1 MRRHH
6 HIFRLLLL
14 VAAFVTSAVASHA
27 QRSDSRS
34 FEHLWTLYDGIRQGY
49 LRDQRAMLDTIGW
62 KAETERNAY
71 HLFIVNYKR
80 LMLDRL
86 YQDKSVQQ
94 SVIWLD
100 SLRRDNAAGRWGDRD
115 SLLYRALYHYFIG
128 VQLSDATPNKR
139 QSSTIADATF
149 ENMDLW
155 SYENFQ
161 NAAREQ
167 FFACLDNMPQNVTI
181 LTHRWDFMLSGT
193 SSLRELRPTLN
204 DVIFQDILRKFGVQD
219 TTLAIA
225 LIDEIMAAHSE
236 RNILID
242 YEIQRLHYRFPD
254 AEGDVDASKAWKT
267 LDSLEQVYGPDI
279 AFDYER
285 GLLFAAADQITDR
298 ETDYKT
304 RALDLFEKVIQ
315 RRDSIHDPDA
325 LTRHYALNAAYYIE
339 RLATPSIIL
348 SKAQTDLPIGR
359 KLRIP
364 VRYSNLDTVYLTVF
378 KYDYIYITSFQRREH
393 QGNQASEFRYYH
405 YFSSIKKMLE
415 RLGEPVHTQRFILPG
430 NGKSRFNTTELW
442 VDSLPIGNYEF
453 FFHLNPTIDSAGLLM
468 STRFRVTRLKIANWG
483 VHNKAYISVND
494 VDTGEPLP
502 RMRTKDVIWNTYT
515 NRFGETRTGSSV
527 FSYGDIEI
535 YDHRVVYDVDLDHQC
550 SWSERLFWPLYR
562 LEYYRRYTKGTL
574 PKVFTDRT
582 LYRPGQTVH
591 FKVLLMKKGKVR
603 RNVPVEVYLWG
614 KNWDGVSDTL
624 RLVTSQYGSVEGELT
639 LPQNVGHYTLYAS
652 YPNRRKS
659 DYKRDYQTLEVAEY
673 KLPTFKVKLLP
684 DTLQAAA
691 GDSLTIRG
699 TVTALNGLPVSNAA
713 VSLHVRVAGRN
724 DRFEVATERDGS
736 FEYRYPVPF
745 SSDWIRVN
753 IEAIVTDLNGE
764 THSDSTLVILPCQ
777 LLKVKISGSN
787 EVDLAA
793 EDTTVWMLR
802 AANFRDIAQA
812 VPIRIRVVRLQA
824 PAEYKIPTFEKEP
837 DFWMPLHSEEE
848 YAREFPYLTFDRHH
862 NSPAYWPA
870 SDTVFRTEKVFVPD
884 SLLYVDVKGWRPGDY
899 RIIATAADKSGQE
912 VKATQHF
919 TIYSSQMQEY
929 APQKPIHLSVVSL
942 PEKTGKPITLSA
954 GSCLRNAVMICDVYQ
969 GKKHLKT
976 RRIPLDRE
984 QKTFTVK
991 TRATG
996 VRGIN
1001 LLARI
1006 VQNGELHT
1014 VSLDTAIQLDTKK
1027 IERYFRSYEKL
1038 LLNEELTCW
1047 RNETE
1052 PGSVKHWE
1060 ITLSNV
1066 KQKAVRDA
1074 ELLVWMF
1081 DGSLYELG
1089 MEKPTIPIG
1098 PHYFAHTKK
1107 MPRTFRIRNY
1117 NISCS
1122 DLSKTYGDY
1131 CRYSKCVLEKSVL
1144 KYESLQLPYS
1154 TYSLP
1159 YDLAGRTYSTDI
1171 AEVVISWE
1179 PPAFSM
1185 DMTPSASRLS
1195 GENIRTTPG
1204 RSVTAALA
1212 SLEGVSSTNGTMT
1225 SVRGNRSDGQEIIVD
1240 GVRVHNGP
1248 IVTSDTDSDEDT
1260 ENGRSLSPDVTPRS
1274 HFVETAFFY
1283 PNLHPDDSGKVHID
1297 FTLPEQY
1304 TGWEFYAY
1312 GHTKKATMNGLHAVL
1327 QSRRTLMLQSN
1338 APRFFREGDT
1348 LTLRAKVTNRSE
1360 SDLDG
1365 TVTVEF
1371 FNAEDGEPIGMVVN
1385 GDGGNAARDGRDAAR
1400 RVSTDGKSQFSVP
1413 AGTSQTVQFLIVVPD
1428 GIPAI
1433 SYRMVARAGN
1443 YGDGE
1448 ERLLP
1453 VLPNKMLVTESCPFV
1468 VAANTDTAFTFQRYR
1483 THATPTMQPLSYTV
1497 EVTTNPAWLAIR
1509 ALPYLIR
1516 YPYDCNEQT
1525 FSKLFAAA
1533 TVQHA
1538 LEQSPGLDSVFR
1550 SWLNDTV
1557 NEALASPLLKN
1568 ESLHTLLLEETPWL
1582 RDAQCESQQRRE
1594 TAELFAAENLKQ
1606 QVERSLNKLLHNQ
1619 LSGGGWD
1626 WYGRWNYSSYITDH
1640 IVAGFYKLQRLGV
1653 EMPQADKMLEKAIR
1667 AADNQ
1672 QEERYNRFL
1681 KYRQEHPEAQFYLW
1695 AEDVHYLYARSF
1707 APYDSVWLSKPYVQ
1721 NLMTLMTENLE
1732 KEKFTR
1738 QAEVALVLY
1747 RTGDKY
1753 AKLEAQR
1760 IMEFIRQQSVTD
1772 REKGMYWRKEYSGYY
1787 YRWYEA
1793 PIERQALL
1801 IEAFSEIA
1809 PRPDELTAMKQWLLM
1824 QKEGNSW
1831 SNTKATAEAVY
1842 ALLLGAPQDLL
1853 APAATTVRVGETVIT
1868 DGPAEAG
1875 TGYVQRVWNPESM
1888 TKPLADITVRTD
1900 SVHPA
1905 FGAAYWQYLEVP
1917 DQVEATGSGLSVR
1930 RTLYHQPAVGDGQTA
1945 APVTAD
1951 NPIRLGERITVKIVI
1966 TSDRDLEYVQL
1977 KDPRAASFEP
1987 VNIHEREGR
1996 QQGVR
2001 WVESPRDASVC
2012 FFFSTFPKGTVVLE
2026 YDVFATQTGD
2036 FSAGATTVEC
2046 MYAPE
2051 YRAQGDGARVT
2062 VR

>member
-1 MRRHH
+1 MRKHH

-14 VAAFVTSAVASHA
+14 VMAFATSAVTVQA
-27 QRSDSRS
+27 QRPDERS
-34 FEHLWTLYDGIRQGY
+34 FDHLWTLYDGIRQGH

-62 KAETERNAY
+62 KAEAEHNAY
-71 HLFIVNYKR
+71 NLFIVNYKR
-80 LMLDRL
+80 LMFDRL
-86 YQDKSVQQ
+86 YQDKTVQQ
-94 SVIWLD
+94 SVVLLD

-128 VQLSDATPNKR
+128 MQLSDATPNKR

-167 FFACLDNMPQNVTI
+167 FFACLDNMPQNVTL

-193 SSLRELRPTLN
+193 SSIRELRPTIN
-204 DVIFQDILRKFGVQD
+204 DVIFQDILRKFGDKD

-254 AEGDVDASKAWKT
+254 VEGDVDASKAWKT
-267 LDSLEQVYGPDI
+267 LDSLENAYGPDI

-285 GLLFAAADQITDR
+285 GLLLAAADQITDR

-315 RRDSIHDPDA
+315 RRDSTHNPDA

-339 RLATPSIIL
+339 RLTTPSIIP
-348 SKAQTDLPIGR
+348 SRAQTDLPIGH
-359 KLRIP
+359 KMRIP
-364 VRYSNLDTVYLTVF
+364 VQYSNLDTVYLSVF
-378 KYDYIYITSFQRREH
+378 KSDYIYISSFQREH
-393 QGNQASEFRYYH
+393 LDNKASEFRYYH
-405 YFSSIKKMLE
+405 YHSSIKKMLE
-415 RLGEPVHTQRFILPG
+415 RLGEPVYTQRFVLPG

-468 STRFRVTRLKIANWG
+468 DTKFRVTRLKIANWG
-483 VHNKAYISVND
+483 VHKKAYISVND
-494 VDTGEPLP
+494 VYTGEPLP

-535 YDHRVVYDVDLDHQC
+535 YDHRVEYDVDLDYQC
-550 SWSERLFWPLYR
+550 SWAERLIGPLFR
-562 LEYYRRYTKGTL
+562 PNYYRRYTKGTL
-574 PKVFTDRT
+574 SKVFTDRT
-582 LYRPGQTVH
+582 LYRPGQTLH

-603 RNVPVEVYLWG
+603 RNVPVEVCLWG
-614 KNWDGVSDTL
+614 KNWNGVSDTL
-624 RLVTSQYGSVEGELT
+624 RLVTSQYGSVEGEMK
-639 LPQNVGHYTLYAS
+639 LPSKVGRYTLIVRYPFKKGRYATDEQ
-652 YPNRRKS
+652 Y
-659 DYKRDYQTLEVAEY
+659 LEVAEY
-673 KLPTFKVKLLP
+673 KLPAFKVKLLP
-684 DTLQAAA
+684 DSLQAAA

-713 VSLHVRVAGRN
+713 VSLHVRVAGHN
-724 DRFEVATERDGS
+724 DRFEVTTERDGS

-777 LLKVKISGSN
+777 LLKVKISGTN
-787 EVDLAA
+787 EVDLAGT
-793 EDTTVWMLR
+793 DTAVWMLR
-802 AANFRDIAQA
+802 AVNFRDIAQA
-812 VPIRIRVVRLQA
+812 VPIRIHVVRLQS
-824 PAEYKIPTFEKEP
+824 PAEYKIPAFEKEP
-837 DFWMPLHSEEE
+837 DSWMPLHSEEE
-848 YAREFPYLTFDRHH
+848 YAREFPYLTFEKHH

-870 SDTVFRTEKVFVPD
+870 SDTVFRSEEVFVPD
-884 SLLYVDVKGWRPGDY
+884 SLLYVDMKGWKPGDY
-899 RIIATAADKSGQE
+899 RIIATATDKSGQE
-912 VKATQHF
+912 VKTVQHF
-919 TIYSSQMQEY
+919 TLYSSQMQEY

-942 PEKTGKPITLSA
+942 PEKTGKPITLSV

-976 RRIPLDRE
+976 RRIPLNRE

-1014 VSLDTAIQLDTKK
+1014 VSLDTAIRLETKK
-1027 IERYFRSYEKL
+1027 IERYYRSYEKL

-1052 PGSVKHWE
+1052 PGSVEHWE
-1060 ITLSNV
+1060 ISLSNA

-1074 ELLVWMF
+1074 ELLAWMF

-1089 MEKPTIPIG
+1089 MEKPTMPIG
-1098 PHYFAHTKK
+1098 PHWFPHDKK
-1107 MPRTFRIRNY
+1107 LPRSFIIRNY

-1122 DLSKTYGDY
+1122 DLSKCYGDY
-1131 CRYSKCVLEKSVL
+1131 CRYSKSLLEKSVL

-1154 TYSLP
+1154 AHFLP
-1159 YDLAGRTYSTDI
+1159 YNLAGRTYS
-1171 AEVVISWE
+1171 AELEEVVITYE

-1185 DMTPSASRLS
+1185 DMTTSVSRLS
-1195 GENIRTTPG
+1195 GESVRTTPG

-1212 SLEGVSSTNGTMT
+1212 SLEGVSSVDGTMT
-1225 SVRGNRSDGQEIIVD
+1225 SVRGNRSDGQVTIVD

-1248 IVTSDTDSDEDT
+1248 IVTSDTDSGGEK
-1260 ENGRSLSPDVTPRS
+1260 ENELALSSDVTPRS
-1274 HFVETAFFY
+1274 NFVETAFFY
-1283 PNLHPDDSGKVHID
+1283 PNLHPDDNGKVRID

-1327 QSRRTLMLQSN
+1327 QSRRTLMLQTN
-1338 APRFFREGDT
+1338 APRFLREGDT
-1348 LTLRAKVTNRSE
+1348 LTLRAKVTNRSDQRM
-1360 SDLDG
+1360 SG
-1365 TVTVEF
+1365 TVAIEF
-1371 FNAEDGEPIGMVVN
+1371 WNAENNEPIDIIIDANIDINVTSGSPIVGTRHFDV
-1385 GDGGNAARDGRDAAR
+1385 DAGG
-1400 RVSTDGKSQFSVP
+1400 SQM
-1413 AGTSQTVQFLIVVPD
+1413 VQFRIVVPSN
-1428 GIPAI
+1428 IPAVQCWMTA
-1433 SYRMVARAGN
+1433 SSGN
-1443 YGDGE
+1443 YTDGE
-1448 ERLLP
+1448 MRLLP
-1453 VLPNKMLVTESCPFV
+1453 ILPNKMLVTESCPFV

-1483 THATPTMQPLSYTV
+1483 MHTTPTMQPLSYTV

-1509 ALPYLIR
+1509 ALPYLMR

-1538 LEQSPGLDSVFR
+1538 IEQNPGLDSVFR

-1568 ESLHTLLLEETPWL
+1568 ESLQSMLLEETPWL

-1626 WYGRWNYSSYITDH
+1626 WYGHWNYSSYITDH
-1640 IVAGFYKLQRLGV
+1640 IVAGFYKLQRFGV
-1653 EMPQADKMLEKAIR
+1653 EIPQADKMLEKAIR

-1707 APYDSVWLSKPYVQ
+1707 APYDSIWLSKPYVR

-1738 QAEVALVLY
+1738 QAEVALILH

-1753 AKLEAQR
+1753 AKLEAQK
-1760 IMEFIRQQSVTD
+1760 IMELIRQQSVTD

-1801 IEAFSEIA
+1801 IEAFTEIS

-1842 ALLLGAPQDLL
+1842 ALLLAAPQDLL

-1868 DGPAEAG
+1868 DGSAEAG
-1875 TGYVQRVWNPESM
+1875 TGYVQRVWNTEAM
-1888 TKPLADITVRTD
+1888 TKSLADITVRTD

-1930 RTLYHQPAVGDGQTA
+1930 RTLYHQPAVGDGKTA

-1951 NPIRLGERITVKIVI
+1951 NPVRLGERITVKIVV

-1977 KDPRAASFEP
+1977 KDPRAAAFEP
-1987 VNIHEREGR
+1987 VNIHERNGY
-1996 QQGVR
+1996 QGGTW

-2012 FFFSTFPKGTVVLE
+2012 FFFNKFPQGTIVLE

-2051 YRAQGDGARVT
+2051 YRAQSDGSRVM